1 MITVHLQ
8 ENGFVNLALQS
19 VIQQIE
25 TEEGLDLLLRQG
37 CPASLL
43 DDLRQRKARDL
54 LEVAGRLRTTYVLL
68 SIKEIVGELHRLDR
82 IREDQELYEYF
93 IIHGANRN
101 MVCEMWKRSHD
112 EVASMRKALL
122 PGGGASPGRTPLPK
136 DPAVREAIHQAWAE
150 ICKQHPDATYRRLL
164 YQLHQRFMAHSI
176 DTLVSTLEE
185 FKEKDKPRGRR
196 SASVTAPESRE
207 LQGITGL
214 VQRK

>member
-1 MITVHLQ
+1 MITVQLH
-8 ENGFVNLALQS
+8 ENGFVSLALQS

-54 LEVAGRLRTTYVLL
+54 LEVARRLRTTFVLL
-68 SIKEIVGELHRLDR
+68 SIKEIEGELHRMDR
-82 IREDQELYEYF
+82 IREDRELYEYF
-93 IIHGANRN
+93 ILHGANRN
-101 MVCEMWKRSHD
+101 MVCEMWKSSKD
-112 EVASMRKALL
+112 EVASMRKSLL
-122 PGGGASPGRTPLPK
+122 PDGGASPGRTPLPK

-150 ICKQHPDATYRRLL
+150 ICKQHPDASYRQLL
-164 YQLHQRFMAHSI
+164 YQLHQRFMAYSI

-196 SASVTAPESRE
+196 TSSVPAAEPRE
-207 LQGITGL
+207 LPGSTDL